1 MRGKEPAESRG
12 EREGEQP
19 PRARERGW
27 VRREK
32 KERNEERVAGDI
44 EDGAS
49 ERARARAR
57 ERERERAREIRV
69 FL

>member
-1 MRGKEPAESRG
+1 MGQE
-12 EREGEQP
+12 
-19 PRARERGW
+19 
-27 VRREK
+27 REK